1 MDLEINTPIGW
12 MPITNRQKYY
22 TAYEYDGL
30 EILNFDLSPED
41 EIFKYIKNEV
51 LVRNDENLYIIK
63 SINHRGKVCTISC
76 ELDLDD
82 WLSDQPIISTKDVVE
97 LQTKSLS
104 EVIDYIKP
112 NHWSVENAGI
122 RDIRRTPDLTRY
134 DVLMGCQEIYGVVY
148 HFDTI
153 HKIIKVIDPNQ
164 QVDTGL
170 YITPELNRSNLTYIG
185 DSKDRVTRIS
195 AYGKE
200 NEDGTFVNFA
210 SINGGKDYVEDV
222 SYDGKV
228 KWIIWRDE
236 RYTVAENLL
245 ADAKKKLTTLAFP
258 KMSYSVT
265 VNDLGRYDERYAFLD
280 YQLYKLV
287 HTVIDE
293 NTSIMQNIIQIN
305 RYHDH
310 PENNEITLS
319 TEAKKITSKI
329 DSVIDTLGE
338 DGQKLAGSVLQQAQ
352 EKATEIINAWAEKG
366 YIYQTEN
373 EIYILDKLPK
383 ETAKNCI
390 RMNLGGIAFSQN
402 GWQGPYISA
411 WTIDGRFNA
420 DFITAG
426 KIKGL
431 QLIGNT
437 ISNGLNFYVDA
448 DGNMQCINAKIQGN
462 MTAGKIT
469 GETSINVGTDLYVGN
484 NIYLGVG
491 NGYPKNIYLTDEYF
505 ISLSNYAIQIQSGA
519 SRLYISN
526 NHFTFNVNND
536 SLFSF
541 SKERNL
547 SIIYSDFMTTG
558 NANIGGSL
566 SVSKKVE
573 LYNELS
579 VSGSVN
585 LSKDVTVMGKQS
597 VHEDFSCHANVIIGG
612 NLGVVGNKNRI
623 VNVNELLIK
632 MNAVESA
639 SCYFTDEGKV
649 QLDNEGKA
657 IIKFD
662 PLWLETVN
670 TDIEYHVQLTPYC
683 EVTPWIVE
691 EYPDECII
699 AGKPNTKVN
708 WHVSALQKGYETTRL
723 EPFIKAGD
731 EN

>member
-1 MDLEINTPIGW
+1 MNLEINTPIGW

-22 TAYEYDGL
+22 TTYEYDGL
-30 EILNFDLSPED
+30 ETISFDISPQD
-41 EIFKYIKNEV
+41 EMFQYIKNEV
-51 LVRNDENLYIIK
+51 LIKNDENLYIIK
-63 SINHRGKVCTISC
+63 SINHRGAICTVSC
-76 ELDLDD
+76 SLDLDD
-82 WLSDQPIISTKDVVE
+82 WYSGQPISSTKDVSE
-97 LQTKSLS
+97 LQTKTLL
-104 EVIDYIKP
+104 EVLNYIKP
-112 NHWSVENAGI
+112 NTWSIVNAGI
-122 RDIRRTPDLTRY
+122 RDIRRTPDFTDVTRY
-134 DVLMGCQEIYGVVY
+134 DVMMACQEIYDVVY
-148 HFDTI
+148 HFDTV

-210 SINGGKDYVEDV
+210 SINGGQDYVEDV

-236 RYTVAENLL
+236 RYTIAENLL

-265 VNDLGRYDERYAFLD
+265 VNDLGRYDEKYAFLD

-293 NTSIMQNIIQIN
+293 NTSIMQNIIQIK

-338 DGQKLAGSVLQQAQ
+338 DGQKLAGSVLQKAQ
-352 EKATEIINAWAEKG
+352 EKATEIINTWAEKG

-411 WTIDGRFNA
+411 WTIDGKFNA

-426 KIKGL
+426 KIQGL

-448 DGNMQCINAKIQGN
+448 DGNMQCANAKIQGN
-462 MTAGKIT
+462 ITGGSIT
-469 GETSINVGTDLYVGN
+469 GETTINVGTDLYVGN
-484 NIYLGVG
+484 DIYLGDQSG
-491 NGYPKNIYLTDEYF
+491 NTGKGIYFSSNNKILLFNDSMQFKSTIDGSDVLFAQTAGNNPSFFFLIQKGSAQSSFVIRFDEAMMMLSDKGIFLTDT
-505 ISLSNYAIQIQSGA
+505 A
-519 SRLYISN
+519 
-526 NHFTFNVNND
+526 
-536 SLFSF
+536 
-541 SKERNL
+541 
-547 SIIYSDFMTTG
+547 DFKFL
-558 NANIGGSL
+558 I
-566 SVSKKVE
+566 
-573 LYNELS
+573 
-579 VSGSVN
+579 
-585 LSKDVTVMGKQS
+585 DVTVNKNLTVNGDLS
-597 VHEDFSCHANVIIGG
+597 V
-612 NLGVVGNKNRI
+612 LGAKNRI
-623 VNVNELLIK
+623 VQLANKTIK

-639 SCYFTDEGKV
+639 SCYFTDEGKIR
-649 QLDNEGKA
+649 LNSEGKA
-657 IIKFD
+657 TIRFD
-662 PLWLETVN
+662 LLWLETVN
-670 TDIEYHVQLTPYC
+670 TDMEYHIQLTPYC

-691 EYPDECII
+691 EYPEKCII
-699 AGKPNTKVN
+699 AGKPNTYVN
-708 WHVSALQKGYETTRL
+708 WHISALQKGYESTRL
-723 EPFIKAGD
+723 EPFVKAGD